1 MINRKNK
8 KLLNI
13 TQKNNLQKKM
23 NNIFNNTNVN
33 NILRNIIEEQ
43 PEIPQ
48 KSNSVSSSL
57 SYKGVV
63 AIIILIFYTIAAP
76 IFQKLNFHYLHESGI
91 CMLVGTII
99 ALLSKYIGKTN
110 DSLNNFVT
118 FDDEMFFNIVLPP
131 IIFSAGYNLK
141 KRAFFKYFFYIVTF
155 GIFGTIISFGVVT
168 TLIYYSNKLNFFS
181 SFNLETKL
189 ILLFSSV
196 IASTDTVAAMTFI
209 KEDQMPKLFSI
220 LFGEGVLNDAV
231 CIVLYRILLNFDFEN
246 KTFNFWTIL
255 SIVGSFL
262 MMFFFSCFIGIGG
275 GLLCSFLLKLLRRV
289 HLSRVQETS
298 LIVFFAFLTYLTTE
312 MLHFSPIIALLF
324 CGIFMSHYAF
334 YNLSFQARE
343 ESSIV
348 SKILSNIAEGFVFTY
363 LGLTSISISH
373 DSFCISFII
382 LVFIFV
388 LIGRFL
394 SVYGISLFL
403 NIFKLKIF
411 SFDMSERGI
420 TFFAGCIRGA
430 IAFGLAISMPQDS
443 GEGEKNKKM
452 LISSTLILVFISTLL
467 FGALMSPIV
476 KFFTKG
482 KNIKRNNTST
492 IENEFIGEDFKS
504 YSLQGFDGETLTIG
518 DLENFLE
525 KPRFNNKIEGL
536 WNKIDEKILKPIFI
550 DNYQDA
556 REEHS
561 QIAKE
566 VMQLFENHEKKK
578 MKQKAIKTFKKNYGI
593 DRGENDND
601 NDNLN
606 GIEMKDNDDNDFSTN
621 ISEIKKFDINNN

>member
-1 MINRKNK
+1 MSNIIDNNK
-8 KLLNI
+8 I
-13 TQKNNLQKKM
+13 T
-23 NNIFNNTNVN
+23 
-33 NILRNIIEEQ
+33 NILRNLVEQQ

-57 SYKGVV
+57 SYKGVM

-91 CMLVGTII
+91 CMIVGTII
-99 ALLSKYIGKTN
+99 ALLSKYIGNTN

-131 IIFSAGYNLK
+131 IIFAAGYNLK

-155 GIFGTIISFGVVT
+155 GIFGTIISFGSVSA
-168 TLIYYSNKLNFFS
+168 LIHYTNKLNFFS
-181 SFNLETKL
+181 PFKLDGKL

-231 CIVLYRILLNFDFEN
+231 CIVLYRILSNFDFEN
-246 KTFNFWTIL
+246 KSFNFWTIL

-289 HLSRVQETS
+289 HLNRVQETS
-298 LIVFFAFLTYLTTE
+298 LIVFFAFLTYLATE
-312 MLHFSPIIALLF
+312 MMHFSPIIALLF

-394 SVYGISLFL
+394 AVYGISLL
-403 NIFKLKIF
+403 LSLCRLKIF

-430 IAFGLAISMPQDS
+430 IAFGLAISLPEDK
-443 GEGEKNKKM
+443 GEGEKIKQM
-452 LISSTLILVFISTLL
+452 LTSSTLVLVFISTVL

-476 KFFTKG
+476 KFFMRG
-482 KNIKRNNTST
+482 KSIKRSST
-492 IENEFIGEDFKS
+492 LESEFFGEDFKS

-518 DLENFLE
+518 DFENFLD
-525 KPRFNNKIEGL
+525 KPRIYTNKIEGL

-550 DNYQDA
+550 DNYKDA

-578 MKQKAIKTFKKNYGI
+578 MKQKAIKSFKKNYGI
-593 DRGENDND
+593 DTGNNDA
-601 NDNLN
+601 DNLN
-606 GIEMKDNDDNDFSTN
+606 GIEMKDSDENDISTN
-621 ISEIKKFDINNN
+621 LSEIKKFDINNS